1 MHTICRGQTQ
11 IRWTLRGASVLL
23 VLSALHTAAWSIVR
37 RHDRTDAQ
45 YITFGSQPQFQAAG
59 YLISS
64 SSFGSGTVIADGSW
78 VLTAAHVVG
87 SGAPSNWSFV
97 LGSSTYSVA
106 AIYVHPL
113 WNGNISNGRDIALV
127 KLSSAVTGVTPAQIY
142 TGSPSALIGAVGY
155 SVGYGLTGTGSTGYG
170 GGIDGNRRAMENV
183 IDAFYNSNSNPQE
196 WFLSDF
202 DSPSGNTNSLG
213 VVGSSPNPL
222 NLEGVVA
229 PGDSGGPVFVL
240 QGSNYFIAGVHSFL
254 ADVGPPIGNNS
265 PDARYGDLLGST
277 RVDLYAD
284 WINSTIPEP
293 ASMTALAVG
302 LVGVLVRRR
311 RR

>member
-45 YITFGSQPQFQAAG
+45 YIAFGSQPQFQAVG
-59 YLISS
+59 YLTSN

-78 VLTAAHVVG
+78 VLTAAHVVD

-97 LGSSTYSVA
+97 LGNNTYSVS

-183 IDAFYNSNSNPQE
+183 IDAFFGIDH
-196 WFLSDF
+196 FLSDF
-202 DSPSGNTNSLG
+202 DSPSGTTNSLG
-213 VVGSSPNPL
+213 AAGSNPTPL
-222 NLEGVVA
+222 NLEGIGA

-254 ADVGPPIGNNS
+254 ADVGPPIGNNT

-277 RVDLYAD
+277 RVDVYAD

-302 LVGVLVRRR
+302 LVGVLARRR